1 MTPELAAEGTA
12 RDVVRIVQQARRDAG
27 LAVSDRIR
35 LDDRRRR
42 RGRRRGPGARRV
54 RRGRDARGGPGGPPV
69 RRGGR
74 RAAPGGR
81 RGRDGGPSARAVL
94 TARSLPAAGG
104 QHRGDHDDQE
114 AERAGD
120 HRQGD
125 RARGDAGRRGPGRL
139 RRTLAARPPSSLRGQ
154 HRGHRPD
161 RVDHAVPGARARR
174 AVRGGLDPRHH
185 LGRVQAGVSRPDQ
198 RDHPG
203 HEGGG
208 EAGAVLHRGV
218 GGGEGARVGAGD
230 VHAGRRDRDRG
241 VPVGEAG
248 QDAAGPDRADREHA
262 RVGGG
267 VERAGAALREVVAGR
282 GHHDHVMAQRVLD
295 RVPQGRDVV
304 RGGQRQVD
312 DVGAELHRVHDPLR
326 GHRGREGVRA
336 ADLHG
341 QDPRRRGDPGERDAR
356 HRRGRDDA
364 GHRGAVAH
372 AVSAGRDAWLGPGD
386 QVRAGDHPV
395 PELRVRVHPAVHDRD
410 GHAAAPGPVPD
421 RGEAGAPAAPTARR
435 PARRCRAAAGTPA
448 AARAGLPEPV
458 AVPA

>member
-1 MTPELAAEGTA
+1 M
-12 RDVVRIVQQARRDAG
+12 
-27 LAVSDRIR
+27 S
-35 LDDRRRR
+35 
-42 RGRRRGPGARRV
+42 
-54 RRGRDARGGPGGPPV
+54 
-69 RRGGR
+69 
-74 RAAPGGR
+74 RA
-81 RGRDGGPSARAVL
+81 
-94 TARSLPAAGG
+94 
-104 QHRGDHDDQE
+104 
-114 AERAGD
+114 
-120 HRQGD
+120 
-125 RARGDAGRRGPGRL
+125 
-139 RRTLAARPPSSLRGQ
+139 
-154 HRGHRPD
+154 
-161 RVDHAVPGARARR
+161 
-174 AVRGGLDPRHH
+174 
-185 LGRVQAGVSRPDQ
+185 DQ

-218 GGGEGARVGAGD
+218 GVGEGARVGAGH

-241 VPVGEAG
+241 VPVGERG
-248 QDAAGPDRADREHA
+248 QRAAGPDRADREHA

-372 AVSAGRDAWLGPGD
+372 AVSAGRDARLGPGD
-386 QVRAGDHPV
+386 QIRAGDHP
-395 PELRVRVHPAVHDRD
+395 PAELRVRVHPAVHDRD

-421 RGEAGAPAAPTARR
+421 RGETERLLRPRLAGRCGDPVLRRAARPRPGQACRRRAVPPEPRGRAGRARPRRR
-435 PARRCRAAAGTPA
+435 PEPAPHVVPRPTSATLALYPYVRRWTGPGSRW
-448 AARAGLPEPV
+448 R
-458 AVPA
+458 